1 MAQQNKN
8 AAESEN
14 PDWHAA
20 WNWLPAIKGWCS
32 WQVFSAALAAICS
45 FRTVLINLL
54 HHSGN
59 PVCLP
64 GYVALE
70 CFHDFDLGMA
80 DPGWNFRE
88 TSYFTFL
95 PCCVPTLRR
104 LERFMN

>member
-1 MAQQNKN
+1 MAQQNKKQPI
-8 AAESEN
+8 AKTGLARCLELASG
-14 PDWHAA
+14 
-20 WNWLPAIKGWCS
+20 IKVGVPGRVFGGAGCDLFFCS
-32 WQVFSAALAAICS
+32 
-45 FRTVLINLL
+45 VLINLL

-80 DPGWNFRE
+80 DPGLEFGNIV
-88 TSYFTFL
+88 FTFL